1 MKAKARILGHGIHP
15 ILIVFPLGLLGGSVA
30 FDVVRIVTHGGEW
43 ANIAFWMIAAGLIGG
58 VVAAV
63 FGLIDW
69 LALPSHTRAKS
80 VGLLHAI
87 VNVGALALFFISWL
101 MRLDARSTGV
111 DQGLTPFVISLVG
124 LLLAV
129 VAGWLGGELVE
140 RMGVSVYPDANVNAP
155 SSLRRNNSAGLS
167 G

>member
-15 ILIVFPLGLLGGSVA
+15 VLIVFPLGLLGGSVA

-58 VVAAV
+58 VLAAV

-87 VNVGALALFFISWL
+87 VNVLALALFFVSWL

-111 DQGLTPFVISLVG
+111 DQGLTPFVVSLVG